1 MTLPTN
7 TNGMRVLNTL
17 PQKNNTKDQRTP
29 PTYLS
34 AISRKTFFLSLPFF
48 QPLLSLL
55 LQTSS
60 HLFRTSFLFSKA
72 NQMPLFH
79 SLLPSQS
86 LTYSLTHLLTYS
98 LTPLPLPPLSFP
110 VISNAPFTFDPLIE
124 PAALFTG
131 SPTFHH

>member
-60 HLFRTSFLFSKA
+60 HLFRPSFLFSKA
-72 NQMPLFH
+72 NQMHFF
-79 SLLPSQS
+79 PSFPILKQQPS
-86 LTYSLTHLLTYS
+86 CPRG
-98 LTPLPLPPLSFP
+98 PLPLQSPPSH
-110 VISNAPFTFDPLIE
+110 SPFLLLETLTRKSI
-124 PAALFTG
+124 
-131 SPTFHH
+131 

>member
-72 NQMPLFH
+72 NQMPLSH

-86 LTYSLTHLLTYS
+86 LTYS

-110 VISNAPFTFDPLIE
+110 VISNAHFTFDPLIE